1 VRFRRL
7 LAAGAHPYLH
17 EGTRQ
22 PATHQLRMPTAKAA
36 PFTVAGADATKD
48 IAPAPVRTAGR
59 AGNKTIHIDKLDV
72 TKLEVGQEIKT
83 GNNGDKYIE
92 LKYDGSN
99 FCVDFAEPPD
109 YVRSPFKAGPPINR
123 DKQQLG
129 TAWSISIEFTQD
141 RADKW
146 TAIENHLIEQ
156 CKKLPR
162 DQIFPPKSSRTPSV
176 TDAEFEGKFNSI
188 LKPADLVNGYPHGFR
203 LAVQHEAID
212 SGTGQSRTMPT
223 IFTCKRKQD
232 DKGEF
237 CITKPKR
244 GDVNNLVAKSAIA
257 CVGQLSRGIYFN
269 PTGWGMKFR
278 LAQAYVY
285 TNMTET
291 SGPQIN
297 LSNVKVIEDDS
308 EDEEPPKRLRTN
320 EPFAGD
326 DDLVQFPDDAFPSA

>member
-1 VRFRRL
+1 
-7 LAAGAHPYLH
+7 
-17 EGTRQ
+17 
-22 PATHQLRMPTAKAA
+22 MPSAKAA

-48 IAPAPVRTAGR
+48 KAPAPARVAGR
-59 AGNKTIHIDKLDV
+59 AGNKTVHIDNLDV

-83 GNNGDKYIE
+83 GNNGDKYVE

-109 YVRSPFKAGPPINR
+109 YVRSPFKAGPPINK

-129 TAWSISIEFTQD
+129 TAWSISIEFTQE

-146 TAIENHLIEQ
+146 TNVENYLIEK

-162 DQIFPPKSSRTPSV
+162 DQVFPPKSARTPSV

-188 LKPADLVNGYPHGFR
+188 LKPPDLVNNYPHGFR

-212 SGTGQSRTMPT
+212 SGTGQPRTMPA
-223 IFTCKRKQD
+223 IFTCKRKRHPETD
-232 DKGEF
+232 EW
-237 CITKPKR
+237 CITKAKR

-291 SGPQIN
+291 SGPQVN

-308 EDEEPPKRLRTN
+308 EDEAEAPPKRLRTN
-320 EPFAGD
+320 EPFTGD
-326 DDLVQFPDDAFPSA
+326 DINDQFPDNAFPAA